1 MRATVTA
8 TARYLPERVLTNA
21 DLEKMVDTSDEW
33 IRNRTGIEKRHLV
46 SEGEVTS
53 DMCAHIANRLLEKS
67 KKSAGEIDVIL
78 IATCTPDFPVVATA
92 AIVQDKIGAKNAWG
106 FDIAAACS
114 GFVYAMET
122 GAKMIESGRYNN
134 VMVMGA
140 DTMSSIID
148 YSDRNTCVIFGDGGG
163 GVLLEPTDTDAGV
176 LDSILHADGSG
187 SQYLKVPA
195 GGSVHPASKD
205 TIEKKMHYVYQDGK
219 TVFKFA
225 VKKMADVSKEIL
237 DNNGFTGS
245 DIKLFIPHQANRRII
260 DAAAKRCGLSPDQI
274 LVNINKYGNTTAGTI
289 PIALDEAVETDRL
302 SNGDLLLLAAFGG
315 GFTWGSML
323 IRWGDAWCLLHSYA
337 RGKLPRKWAWDLT
350 YIKRQLWAN
359 NILTAPTK
367 SWVWISKILYSADQK
382 TH

>member
-1 MRATVTA
+1 
-8 TARYLPERVLTNA
+8 
-21 DLEKMVDTSDEW
+21 MVDTSDEW
-33 IRNRTGIEKRHLV
+33 IRNRTGIENRHLV
-46 SEGEVTS
+46 SEGEATS

-67 KKSAGEIDVIL
+67 KKSAEEIDVIL

-92 AIVQDKIGAKNAWG
+92 ALVQDKIGAKNAWG

-122 GAKMIESGRYNN
+122 GAKMIESGCYNN

-176 LDSILHADGSG
+176 LDSVLHTDGSG

-219 TVFKFA
+219 TIFKFA
-225 VKKMADVSKEIL
+225 VKKMAEVSKQIL

-245 DIKLFIPHQANRRII
+245 DVKLFIPHQANRRII
-260 DAAAKRCGLSPDQI
+260 DAAAKRCGLSADQI

-302 SNGDLLLLAAFGG
+302 NNGDLLLLAAFGG

-323 IRWGDAWCLLHSYA
+323 IRWGD
-337 RGKLPRKWAWDLT
+337 T
-350 YIKRQLWAN
+350 
-359 NILTAPTK
+359 
-367 SWVWISKILYSADQK
+367 
-382 TH
+382 

>member
-33 IRNRTGIEKRHLV
+33 IRNRTGIENRHLV

-176 LDSILHADGSG
+176 LDSILHTDGSG

-260 DAAAKRCGLSPDQI
+260 DAAAKRCGLNPEQI

-302 SNGDLLLLAAFGG
+302 NSGDLLLLAAFGG

-323 IRWGDAWCLLHSYA
+323 IRWGD
-337 RGKLPRKWAWDLT
+337 T
-350 YIKRQLWAN
+350 
-359 NILTAPTK
+359 
-367 SWVWISKILYSADQK
+367 
-382 TH
+382 

>member
-33 IRNRTGIEKRHLV
+33 IRNRTGIENRHLV

-67 KKSAGEIDVIL
+67 NKSAGEIDVIL

-225 VKKMADVSKEIL
+225 VKKMADVSKQIL

-245 DIKLFIPHQANRRII
+245 DVKLFIPHQANRRII
-260 DAAAKRCGLSPDQI
+260 DAAAKRCGLSADQI

-302 SNGDLLLLAAFGG
+302 NNGDLLLLAAFGG

-323 IRWGDAWCLLHSYA
+323 IRWGD
-337 RGKLPRKWAWDLT
+337 T
-350 YIKRQLWAN
+350 
-359 NILTAPTK
+359 
-367 SWVWISKILYSADQK
+367 
-382 TH
+382 

>member
-8 TARYLPERVLTNA
+8 TARYLPKRVLTNA

-33 IRNRTGIEKRHLV
+33 IRNRTGIENRHLV
-46 SEGEVTS
+46 SEGEATS

-67 KKSAGEIDVIL
+67 KKSAEEIDVIL

-92 AIVQDKIGAKNAWG
+92 ALVQDKIGAKNAWG

-176 LDSILHADGSG
+176 LDSILHTDGSG

-225 VKKMADVSKEIL
+225 VKKMAEVSKQIL

-245 DIKLFIPHQANRRII
+245 DVKLFIPHQANRRII
-260 DAAAKRCGLSPDQI
+260 DAAAKRCGLSADQI

-302 SNGDLLLLAAFGG
+302 NNGDLLLLAAFGG

-323 IRWGDAWCLLHSYA
+323 IRWGD
-337 RGKLPRKWAWDLT
+337 T
-350 YIKRQLWAN
+350 
-359 NILTAPTK
+359 
-367 SWVWISKILYSADQK
+367 
-382 TH
+382 

>member
-8 TARYLPERVLTNA
+8 TARYLPKRVLTNA

-33 IRNRTGIEKRHLV
+33 IRNRTGIENRHLV
-46 SEGEVTS
+46 SEGEATS

-67 KKSAGEIDVIL
+67 KKSAEEIDVIL

-122 GAKMIESGRYNN
+122 GAKMIESGCYNN

-176 LDSILHADGSG
+176 LDSVLHTDGSG

-219 TVFKFA
+219 TIFKFA
-225 VKKMADVSKEIL
+225 VKKMAEVSKQIL

-245 DIKLFIPHQANRRII
+245 DVKLFIPHQANRRII
-260 DAAAKRCGLSPDQI
+260 DAAAKRCGLSADQI

-302 SNGDLLLLAAFGG
+302 NNGDLLLLAAFGG

-323 IRWGDAWCLLHSYA
+323 IRWGD
-337 RGKLPRKWAWDLT
+337 T
-350 YIKRQLWAN
+350 
-359 NILTAPTK
+359 
-367 SWVWISKILYSADQK
+367 
-382 TH
+382 

>member
-176 LDSILHADGSG
+176 LDSILHTDGSG

-260 DAAAKRCGLSPDQI
+260 DAAAKRCGLNPEQI

-289 PIALDEAVETDRL
+289 PIALDEAVETNRL
-302 SNGDLLLLAAFGG
+302 NNGDLLLLAAFGG

-323 IRWGDAWCLLHSYA
+323 IRWGD
-337 RGKLPRKWAWDLT
+337 T
-350 YIKRQLWAN
+350 
-359 NILTAPTK
+359 
-367 SWVWISKILYSADQK
+367 
-382 TH
+382 

>member
-21 DLEKMVDTSDEW
+21 DLEKMVNTSDEW

-106 FDIAAACS
+106 FDISAACS

-163 GVLLEPTDTDAGV
+163 GVLLEPTDTDAGI
-176 LDSILHADGSG
+176 LDSILHTDGSG

-260 DAAAKRCGLSPDQI
+260 DAAAKRCGLNPEQI

-289 PIALDEAVETDRL
+289 PIALDEAVETNRL
-302 SNGDLLLLAAFGG
+302 NNGDLLLLAAFGG

-323 IRWGDAWCLLHSYA
+323 IRWGD
-337 RGKLPRKWAWDLT
+337 T
-350 YIKRQLWAN
+350 
-359 NILTAPTK
+359 
-367 SWVWISKILYSADQK
+367 
-382 TH
+382 

>member
-8 TARYLPERVLTNA
+8 TARYLPQRVLTNA

-33 IRNRTGIEKRHLV
+33 IRNRTGIENRHLV
-46 SEGEVTS
+46 SEGEATS

-67 KKSAGEIDVIL
+67 KKSAEEIDVIL

-176 LDSILHADGSG
+176 LDSVLHTDGSG

-219 TVFKFA
+219 TIFKFA
-225 VKKMADVSKEIL
+225 VKKMAEVSKQIL

-245 DIKLFIPHQANRRII
+245 DVKLFIPHQANRRII
-260 DAAAKRCGLSPDQI
+260 DAAAKRCGLSADQI

-289 PIALDEAVETDRL
+289 PIALDEAVETNRL
-302 SNGDLLLLAAFGG
+302 NNGDLLLLAAFGG

-323 IRWGDAWCLLHSYA
+323 IRWGD
-337 RGKLPRKWAWDLT
+337 T
-350 YIKRQLWAN
+350 
-359 NILTAPTK
+359 
-367 SWVWISKILYSADQK
+367 
-382 TH
+382 

>member
-8 TARYLPERVLTNA
+8 TARYLPKRVLTNA

-33 IRNRTGIEKRHLV
+33 IRNRTGIENRHLV
-46 SEGEVTS
+46 SEGEATS

-67 KKSAGEIDVIL
+67 KKSAEEIDVIL

-92 AIVQDKIGAKNAWG
+92 ALVQDKIGAKNAWG

-122 GAKMIESGRYNN
+122 GAKMIESGCYNN

-176 LDSILHADGSG
+176 LDSVLHTDGSG

-219 TVFKFA
+219 TIFKFA
-225 VKKMADVSKEIL
+225 VKKMAEVSKQIL

-245 DIKLFIPHQANRRII
+245 DVKLFIPHQANRRII
-260 DAAAKRCGLSPDQI
+260 DAAAKRCGLRADQI

-302 SNGDLLLLAAFGG
+302 NNGDLLLLAAFGG

-323 IRWGDAWCLLHSYA
+323 IRWGD
-337 RGKLPRKWAWDLT
+337 T
-350 YIKRQLWAN
+350 
-359 NILTAPTK
+359 
-367 SWVWISKILYSADQK
+367 
-382 TH
+382 